1 MGEKMSKR
9 EVVLNE
15 NGEALDYFVFS
26 VSQKIGLPNYSSI
39 DIFASIGRSVEDN
52 VEARKEVVLQV
63 EELVEAEVANIK
75 ENLGVS

>member
-1 MGEKMSKR
+1 MSKR